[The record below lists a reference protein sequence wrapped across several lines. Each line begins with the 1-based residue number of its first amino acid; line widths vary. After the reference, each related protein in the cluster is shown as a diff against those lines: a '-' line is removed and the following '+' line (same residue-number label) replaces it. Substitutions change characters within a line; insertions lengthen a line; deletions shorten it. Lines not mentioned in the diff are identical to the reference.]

1 MKRILSILLLLA
13 LISSLAA
20 CGGKPAPVPAETQS
34 PAPAETPA
42 ATETPVP
49 TETPL
54 PPEIPMPALTR
65 ETMPRLDGST
75 STAPLALAVCTAVL
89 GESEEEAADLVQFH
103 KTTASYLNLLHGEA
117 DLLIVGEANDEV
129 MEEKR
134 KLGFEWLREPF
145 ATDAFVFVVNENNP
159 VDSITVE
166 QARKIY
172 TGEITNWRELGG
184 EDRPITALQRN
195 EGAGSQTLM
204 EKLVMQGEPM
214 MEAPQDYIVATMGQ
228 LMTAVKS
235 YDGSADAIGYSVYY
249 YAEEM
254 KMARGLKLLRLE
266 GVEPNPDTIRSE
278 EYPLVNPKYVVIPA
292 NAPEDAPNRLL
303 YDWLLSTGGQRMIA
317 AEGYVSVLPVEV
329 TPKAVPLVG
338 GRWYEDYTDTLLC
351 RDDYGLLIPFAG
363 QRLADDWPAHDGCK
377 YGLMTRDG
385 RVVVDAVYSSVTAP
399 TRYSSGAWKTYPLLL
414 LRQGSDD
421 GSRYAVAAAD
431 GSRCSGFDY
440 LAACTNSAGVVM
452 LRGDGL
458 TLLRPDGS
466 VEAELSCAAL
476 GLSAEDWKE
485 ILNDVYYG
493 MGWFGERLENLLSLR
508 WEGEDS
514 VLCYDFSTGTTRTV
528 YYEDWN
534 NLRERLYPWTEPEE
548 TAIPNADIVWDA
560 LFGDTAPHL
569 LRTTEWNDAANALDE
584 HFFTADGTPL
594 AQFDLKGA
602 QWYQQV
608 GLTGG
613 LIEVLDLNSAAYYD
627 VNTLECVFR
636 TTLGYEAD

>member
-1 MKRILSILLLLA
+1 MKRILSILLLLT
-13 LISSLAA
+13 LILSLAA
-20 CGGKPAPVPAETQS
+20 CGGKPAS
-34 PAPAETPA
+34 DPAETPA
-42 ATETPVP
+42 PTETPAVAETPAP
-49 TETPL
+49 TEAPL

-75 STAPLALAVCTAVL
+75 STAPLAVAVCTAVV
-89 GESEEEAADLVQFH
+89 GESEEEVSDLVQFH
-103 KTTASYLNLLHGEA
+103 KTTASYLNLIHGEA

-129 MEEKR
+129 MKEKN
-134 KLGFEWLREPF
+134 KLGFQWLREPF

-214 MEAPQDYIVATMGQ
+214 MEAPKDYIVATMGQ

-292 NAPEDAPNRLL
+292 NAAEDAPNRQL
-303 YDWLLSTGGQRMIA
+303 YDWLLSPGGQRMIA
-317 AEGYVSVLPVEV
+317 EEGYVSVLPVEV

-338 GRWYEDYTDTLLC
+338 GRWYADYTDTLIC

-385 RVVVDAVYSSVTAP
+385 RVVADAVYSEVAAP
-399 TRYSSGAWKTYPLLL
+399 MWYSRGAWKTFPLLL
-414 LRQGSDD
+414 LRQGGDE
-421 GSRYAVAAAD
+421 GSRYAVAGPD
-431 GSRCSGFDY
+431 GSWCTGFDY
-440 LAACTNSAGVVM
+440 LAYRTNAVGVV
-452 LRGDGL
+452 LFRDDGL
-458 TLLRPDGS
+458 TLLCPDGS
-466 VEAELSCAAL
+466 IETELSCAAL
-476 GLSAEDWKE
+476 GLSEEDWKE
-485 ILNDVYYG
+485 ILNETYWG
-493 MGWFGERLENLLSLR
+493 EGWGGERLENLLSLR
-508 WEGEDS
+508 WQGEDG
-514 VLCYDFSTGTTRTV
+514 VLCYDFSTGTTTTI

-534 NLRERLYPWTEPEE
+534 ALRERLYPWTEPEE
-548 TAIPNADIVWDA
+548 PVILNADEIWDA
-560 LFGDTAPHL
+560 LLGDTAPHL
-569 LRTTEWNDAANALDE
+569 LRTTKWNDAANTSDE
-584 HFFTADGTPL
+584 YYFTEDGTPL
-594 AQFDLKGA
+594 PQFDLQA
-602 QWYQQV
+602 ARWYQQV

-627 VNTLECVFR
+627 LDTLECVFR

>member
-1 MKRILSILLLLA
+1 MKRILSILLLLT
-13 LISSLAA
+13 LILSLAA
-20 CGGKPAPVPAETQS
+20 CGGKPAS
-34 PAPAETPA
+34 DPAETPA
-42 ATETPVP
+42 PTETPAAAETPAP
-49 TETPL
+49 TEAPL

-75 STAPLALAVCTAVL
+75 STAPLAVAVCTAVL
-89 GESEEEAADLVQFH
+89 GESEEEVSDLVQFH
-103 KTTASYLNLLHGEA
+103 KTTASYLNLIHGEA

-129 MEEKR
+129 MKEKN
-134 KLGFEWLREPF
+134 KLGFQWLREPF

-214 MEAPQDYIVATMGQ
+214 MEAPKDYIVATMGQ

-292 NAPEDAPNRLL
+292 NAAEDAPNRQL
-303 YDWLLSTGGQRMIA
+303 YDWLLSPGGQRMIA
-317 AEGYVSVLPVEV
+317 EEGYVSILPVEV

-338 GRWYEDYTDTLLC
+338 GRWYADYTDTLIC

-385 RVVVDAVYSSVTAP
+385 RVVADAVYSEVTAP
-399 TRYSSGAWKTYPLLL
+399 MWYSRGAWKTFPLLL
-414 LRQGSDD
+414 LRQGGDE
-421 GSRYAVAAAD
+421 GSRYAVAGPD
-431 GSRCSGFDY
+431 GSWCTGFDY
-440 LAACTNSAGVVM
+440 LAYRTNAVGVV
-452 LRGDGL
+452 LFRDDGL
-458 TLLRPDGS
+458 TLLCPDGS
-466 VEAELSCAAL
+466 IETELSCAAL
-476 GLSAEDWKE
+476 GLSEEDWKE
-485 ILNDVYYG
+485 ILNETYWG
-493 MGWFGERLENLLSLR
+493 EGWGGERLENLLSLR
-508 WEGEDS
+508 WQGEDG
-514 VLCYDFSTGTTRTV
+514 VLCYDFSTGTTTTI

-534 NLRERLYPWTEPEE
+534 ALRERLYPWTEPEE
-548 TAIPNADIVWDA
+548 PVIPNADEIWDA
-560 LFGDTAPHL
+560 LLGDTAPHL
-569 LRTTEWNDAANALDE
+569 LRTTKWNDAANTSDE
-584 HFFTADGTPL
+584 YYFTEDGTPL
-594 AQFDLKGA
+594 PQFDLKNT

-627 VNTLECVFR
+627 MNTLECVFR

>member
-1 MKRILSILLLLA
+1 MKKAISLVLTAALA
-13 LISSLAA
+13 LSLAA
-20 CGGKPAPVPAETQS
+20 CGGKPAPAPADTS
-34 PAPAETPA
+34 VSAPTAAPSPAETPA
-42 ATETPVP
+42 TTAE
-49 TETPL
+49 PL

-75 STAPLALAVCTAVL
+75 STAPLAVAVCTAIL
-89 GESEEEAADLVQFH
+89 GESEEDVEDLVQFH
-103 KTTASYLNLLHGEA
+103 KTTASYLNLLHGDC
-117 DLLIVGEANDEV
+117 DLLIVGEANEEV
-129 MEEKR
+129 MREKD

-172 TGEITNWRELGG
+172 TGEITNWKELGG

-254 KMARGLKLLRLE
+254 KMARGLKLLKLE

-292 NAPEDAPNRLL
+292 DAAEEAPNRLL

-317 AEGYVSVLPVEV
+317 EEGYVSVLPVDV
-329 TPKAVPLVG
+329 TPSVTPLVG
-338 GRWYEDYTDTLLC
+338 GRWYEGYTDTLRC
-351 RDDYGLLIPFAG
+351 RDDYGMLIPFAG
-363 QRLADDWPAHDGCK
+363 QRLADDWPAHDGCM
-377 YGLMTRDG
+377 YGLMTKDG
-385 RVVVDAVYSSVTAP
+385 RVVVDAVYSSVTVP
-399 TRYSSGAWKTYPLLL
+399 TRYDSGAWKTFPLLM
-414 LRQGSDD
+414 LRQGSED

-431 GSRCSGFDY
+431 GSWCTGFDY
-440 LAACTNSAGVVM
+440 LASCTNAAGVVM
-452 LRGDGL
+452 LRDDGL

-466 VEAELSCAAL
+466 VEAELSLAAL
-476 GLSAEDWKE
+476 GLSGEDWKE
-485 ILNDVYYG
+485 ILNDVNYG
-493 MGWFGERLENLLSLR
+493 MGWCGERLENLLSLR
-508 WEGEDS
+508 WEGEDG
-514 VLCYDFSTGTTRTV
+514 VLCYDFSTGTTTTV

-534 NLRERLYPWTEPEE
+534 DLRERLFPWTEPEE
-548 TAIPNADIVWDA
+548 TAIPNADIVWDD

-569 LRTTEWNDAANALDE
+569 LRTTAWNDSANALDE

-594 AQFDLKGA
+594 PQYDLKGA

-613 LIEVLDLNSAAYYD
+613 LVEVLDLNSAAYYD
-627 VNTLECVFR
+627 LDTQECVFR